1 MEEVVARCPW
11 CSSPLPD
18 PAATACPTCA
28 ATLVAVAT
36 DAPIP
41 GVTTI
46 SPEAIVRSKPVRRS
60 RLLAWISGEVSDDVT
75 APRAP
80 EGALAPPPDSVRLE
94 ILRLEREAALAR
106 GELPVVPA
114 ASAAEAPEAEASA
127 AEAPAAEESAPAGPA
142 TGPG

>member
-114 ASAAEAPEAEASA
+114 ASAVEDSVADGSTDASGG
-127 AEAPAAEESAPAGPA
+127 SAPAGPA